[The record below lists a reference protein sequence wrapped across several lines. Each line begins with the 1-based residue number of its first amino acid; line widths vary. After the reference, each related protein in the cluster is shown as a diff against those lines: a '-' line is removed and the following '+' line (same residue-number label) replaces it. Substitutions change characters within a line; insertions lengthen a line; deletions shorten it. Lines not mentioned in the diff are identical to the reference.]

1 MDLVQLNSKGEMYE
15 VRTNRAIKDLSTI
28 NFDKAEDVALSYY
41 GAMTLLF
48 GKPDELGP
56 LCAQW
61 RVNFSSSGEKLFH
74 KDNNLEHQKVTMT
87 LSYKKDTMVSIR
99 TLEDQKELLQ
109 QKDVQQ
115 WLSKLLAP
123 TSKLGALFPVNLE
136 ETGS

>member
-1 MDLVQLNSKGEMYE
+1 
-15 VRTNRAIKDLSTI
+15 
-28 NFDKAEDVALSYY
+28 
-41 GAMTLLF
+41 
-48 GKPDELGP
+48 
-56 LCAQW
+56 
-61 RVNFSSSGEKLFH
+61 
-74 KDNNLEHQKVTMT
+74 
-87 LSYKKDTMVSIR
+87 MVSIR